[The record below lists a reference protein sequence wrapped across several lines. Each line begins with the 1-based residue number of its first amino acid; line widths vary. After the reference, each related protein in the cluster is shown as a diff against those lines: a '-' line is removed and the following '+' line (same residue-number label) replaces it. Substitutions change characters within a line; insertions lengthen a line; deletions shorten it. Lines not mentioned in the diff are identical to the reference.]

1 MPILNYTTKIDPSK
15 TAGEITKV
23 LVRLGAEN
31 IGMSYTGGKLTGM
44 AFSIRRGP
52 DVYAFQLPV
61 RTHAVF
67 DVLKSQRGVPTSGR
81 TMAQA
86 ERTAWRIMKSWIE
99 AQAAII
105 ETQMVKLEQVMLPY
119 MVTDDGGTVFDRWEI
134 HNQLP
139 AGASA

>member
-1 MPILNYTTKIDPSK
+1 MPILNYTTEIAPEK

-23 LVRLGAEN
+23 LVKFGAEN
-31 IGMSYTGGKLTGM
+31 IGMSYSDGRLTGM
-44 AFSIRRGP
+44 AFAIRRGP

-61 RTHAVF
+61 RAHAVL
-67 DVLKSQRGVPTSGR
+67 DVLKRQKVPKSKC

-86 ERTAWRIMKSWIE
+86 ERVAWRITKSWIE
-99 AQAAII
+99 AQAAIL
-105 ETQMVKLEQVMLPY
+105 ETEMVKLEQIMLPY

-139 AGASA
+139 AGVTA

>member
-23 LVRLGAEN
+23 LVKLGAEN
-31 IGMSYTGGKLTGM
+31 IGMSYDGGKLIGM

-52 DVYAFQLPV
+52 DTYAFQLPV
-61 RTHAVF
+61 RTQAVLG
-67 DVLKSQRGVPTSGR
+67 VLKRQRVPKANC
-81 TMAQA
+81 TMEQA

-105 ETQMVKLEQVMLPY
+105 ETEMVKLEEVMLPFHI
-119 MVTDDGGTVFDRWEI
+119 VEDGGTVFDRWEI

>member
-1 MPILNYTTKIDPSK
+1 MPIMNYTTKIDPQK
-15 TAGEITKV
+15 TAGEITKI
-23 LVRLGAEN
+23 LVKLGAEN
-31 IGMSYTGGKLTGM
+31 IGMRFDGSSLVGM

-52 DVYAFQLPV
+52 EVYAFQLPV
-61 RTHAVF
+61 RAHAVY
-67 DVLKSQRGVPTSGR
+67 DVLKRQRVPKANC

-105 ETQMVKLEQVMLPY
+105 ETEMVKLEQVMLPY
-119 MVTDDGGTVFDRWEI
+119 MTTSEGGTVFDRWEI

-139 AGASA
+139 AGASS

>member
-1 MPILNYTTKIDPSK
+1 MPLLNYTTKIDPSK

-23 LVRLGAEN
+23 LVKLGAEN
-31 IGMSYTGGKLTGM
+31 IGMSYSGGTLTGM

-61 RTHAVF
+61 RAHAVL
-67 DVLKSQRGVPTSGR
+67 DVLKSQKGVPSSGR

-119 MVTDDGGTVFDRWEI
+119 QVVEEGLTLFDKWEQ
-134 HNQLP
+134 HREKLLE
-139 AGASA
+139 AM

>member
-23 LVRLGAEN
+23 LVKLGAEN
-31 IGMSYTGGKLTGM
+31 IGMSYSGGKLTGM
-44 AFSIRRGP
+44 AFAIRRGP

-61 RTHAVF
+61 RAGAVL
-67 DVLKSQRGVPTSGR
+67 DVLKRQRGVPASGR

-119 MVTDDGGTVFDRWEI
+119 QVVEDDVTLFDKWEQ
-134 HNQLP
+134 HREKLLE
-139 AGASA
+139 AM

>member
-15 TAGEITKV
+15 TAGEITKI
-23 LVRLGAEN
+23 LVKLGAEN
-31 IGMSYTGGKLTGM
+31 IGMSYSGGKLTGM
-44 AFSIRRGP
+44 AFAIRRGP

-61 RTHAVF
+61 RAGAVL
-67 DVLKSQRGVPTSGR
+67 DVLKRQRGVPASGR

-119 MVTDDGGTVFDRWEI
+119 QVVEDDITLFDKWEQ
-134 HNQLP
+134 HREKLLE
-139 AGASA
+139 AM

>member
-23 LVRLGAEN
+23 LVKLGAEN
-31 IGMSYTGGKLTGM
+31 IGMSYSGGQLTGM
-44 AFSIRRGP
+44 AFAIRRGP

-61 RTHAVF
+61 RAHAVL
-67 DVLKSQRGVPTSGR
+67 DVLKSQRGVPASGR

-119 MVTDDGGTVFDRWEI
+119 MTTDNGETVFDRWEI
-134 HNQLP
+134 NNQLP

>member
-1 MPILNYTTKIDPSK
+1 MPILNYTTEIDPSK

-23 LVRLGAEN
+23 LVKLGAEN
-31 IGMSYTGGKLTGM
+31 IGMSYSGGRITGM
-44 AFSIRRGP
+44 AFSVRRGP
-52 DVYAFQLPV
+52 DTYAFQLPV
-61 RTHAVF
+61 RAHAVQA
-67 DVLKSQRGVPTSGR
+67 VLAKQGLPPSKR
-81 TMAQA
+81 TLVQA
-86 ERTAWRIMKSWIE
+86 ERVAWRIVKSWVE

-105 ETQMVKLEQVMLPY
+105 ETEMVKLEQVMLPY

>member
-1 MPILNYTTKIDPSK
+1 MPILNYTTEIAPEK

-23 LVRLGAEN
+23 LVKLGAEN
-31 IGMSYTGGKLTGM
+31 IGMRYDGGKLIGM

-52 DVYAFQLPV
+52 DTYAFQLPV
-61 RTHAVF
+61 RVHAVYE
-67 DVLKSQRGVPTSGR
+67 VLNRQHGVPPKHRSL
-81 TMAQA
+81 AQA

-105 ETQMVKLEQVMLPY
+105 ETEMVKLEQVMLPY
-119 MVTDDGGTVFDRWEI
+119 MVTEDGGTVFDRWEI

>member
-23 LVRLGAEN
+23 LVKLGAEN
-31 IGMSYTGGKLTGM
+31 IGMSYSGGKLTGM
-44 AFSIRRGP
+44 AFAIRRGP

-61 RTHAVF
+61 RAHAVF
-67 DVLKSQRGVPTSGR
+67 DVLKHQRVPR
-81 TMAQA
+81 ANCTMAQA
-86 ERTAWRIMKSWIE
+86 ERVAWRILKSWIE

-105 ETQMVKLEQVMLPY
+105 ETEMVKLEQVMLPY
-119 MVTDDGGTVFDRWEI
+119 MVTETGDTVFDRWEI
-134 HNQLP
+134 NNQLP

>member
-1 MPILNYTTKIDPSK
+1 MPILNYTTKIDPQK

-23 LVRLGAEN
+23 LVKLGAEN
-31 IGMSYTGGKLTGM
+31 IGLRFDGTKLVGM

-52 DVYAFQLPV
+52 DTYAFQLPV
-61 RTHAVF
+61 RTHAVY
-67 DVLKSQRGVPTSGR
+67 DVLNSQHGVPNANR

-86 ERTAWRIMKSWIE
+86 ERTAWRIMKSWVE

-119 MVTDDGGTVFDRWEI
+119 QVVEEGLTLFDKWEQ
-134 HNQLP
+134 HQEKLLE
-139 AGASA
+139 AM